1 MVLVHS
7 CWQRGPGSRK
17 QRFKRGELR
26 TVKNEYTT
34 ISGHDNPLWNDTRL
48 TFCYPRSIRAVGYCH
63 SLHPPSV
70 QSVRPSVRLPPR
82 GRCTAHNIQRS
93 MFIFGTAIDLARS
106 MIQNDCGVFMLF
118 LGSRGTF
125 LNTDRKAF
133 CILGC
138 YHSITRNFLWVLF
151 LFGTALV
158 GEWIHQIIS
167 MLNLYF
173 LSSILH

>member
-7 CWQRGPGSRK
+7 CWQIGPGSRK

-26 TVKNEYTT
+26 TVKNESTT

-48 TFCYPRSIRAVGYCH
+48 TFCYPRSIRAVRYCH

-93 MFIFGTAIDLARS
+93 MFIFGTDIDLARS

-118 LGSRGTF
+118 LGSRGTLSEYRQKGVLYSGLLLVYYPQF
-125 LNTDRKAF
+125 F
-133 CILGC
+133 YGC
-138 YHSITRNFLWVLF
+138 YSYSV
-151 LFGTALV
+151 
-158 GEWIHQIIS
+158 QP
-167 MLNLYF
+167 
-173 LSSILH
+173 